1 MNLIGEYIKNY
12 RGDISLREFAKK
24 CNISHTHL
32 DSIEKGYDPRTGKP
46 VSVTVET
53 LKKIAKAMNMTINDL
68 LIESGDVQLKDLQ
81 LDKALS
87 SNQFD
92 EKNKKYITDNGIE
105 IYIPVDK
112 EITADDILDIQ
123 DVLNDIRQGKYDE
136 KD

>member
-12 RGDISLREFAKK
+12 RGDISLREVAKK